1 MLILHLVAAALVSAG
16 LISGCALTQR
26 AMPSIM
32 SDANV
37 VSLFETI
44 DANEIE
50 GAQVARR
57 QASSQIVR
65 DYADRLAS
73 EHVALLARKHV
84 LLDRI
89 DVQPEKSSLASSV
102 DAANRDMLETLA
114 KKSGPDFDFAY
125 IDYQIAMHNEALD
138 IVEYTA
144 IYDSEL
150 KQQLLQTRPDLAAHA
165 AKARSIR
172 QQLLGPSARPS
183 AER

>member
-1 MLILHLVAAALVSAG
+1 MLILQLAAAALVSAG

-50 GAQVARR
+50 GAEVARR

-73 EHVALLARKHV
+73 EHAA
-84 LLDRI
+84 LLDRKHALVDRI
-89 DVQPEKSSLASSV
+89 HVQPEKSSLASSI
-102 DAANRDMLETLA
+102 DAANRDMLEALA
-114 KKSGPDFDFAY
+114 KKSGPDFDHAY

-144 IYDSEL
+144 VDDAEL
-150 KQQLLQTRPDLAAHA
+150 KQQLLESRPDLVAHA

-172 QQLLGPSARPS
+172 QQLLGPSVRPS
-183 AER
+183 SER